1 MCLISILKTSISFF
15 NLETGEYQNKK
26 SNDYC
31 ISGKKLI
38 QFNLI
43 LGTKFDE
50 SKKILMNNVQKK
62 ETLNMILLYYKF
74 HLQGFK
80 NPRSL
85 DILNQVFDQ

>member
-1 MCLISILKTSISFF
+1 M
-15 NLETGEYQNKK
+15 
-26 SNDYC
+26 D
-31 ISGKKLI
+31 
-38 QFNLI
+38 
-43 LGTKFDE
+43 
-50 SKKILMNNVQKK
+50 NVKKK